1 MTESY
6 GRTPSAVTR
15 ACTVRTSSR
24 SAAADAVYASRRAR
38 MATSTAGRTRSA
50 GRSSRRVSSR
60 RRRLSRLRSTAECW
74 CRGTT
79 IPMRGRPRG
88 EARTRTSRCAVRIR
102 FPSRMTACMS
112 DPRVSLFRRGKPKP
126 SLCAGVFARELNGEA
141 PPSLLPAAAEDLTSP
156 LRFHART
163 KPVGFDAAL
172 VPGTVCRLTH
182 GATPKTVENSL

>member
-1 MTESY
+1 
-6 GRTPSAVTR
+6 
-15 ACTVRTSSR
+15 
-24 SAAADAVYASRRAR
+24 

-50 GRSSRRVSSR
+50 GSSSTRVSSR
-60 RRRLSRLRSTAECW
+60 KRRLSRLRSTAVCW

-88 EARTRTSRCAVRIR
+88 EARIRTSRCAVRIR
-102 FPSRMTACMS
+102 FPSRMTVCKS
-112 DPRVSLFRRGKPKP
+112 DPRVNLLRRGKPKP

-141 PPSLLPAAAEDLTSP
+141 PPSLLPAAAEDRTSP

-163 KPVGFDAAL
+163 KPVGFNAAL

-182 GATPKTVENSL
+182 GRLQKRWKTVCKAISPLGIDQAGVSLEFLAPSIGHPALVRMSRN